1 MEDTQLI
8 ALYYKEHDPM
18 KRKMFLDQS
27 IAAGEDTEGNAIR
40 KELWDIRYSAVSET
54 GDGRADGYLG
64 LWMSLE
70 YNRDAGRRFFGMKS
84 AKKEIG
90 KHLEKLKFREFQQGD
105 ALRQELL
112 YK

>member
-1 MEDTQLI
+1 
-8 ALYYKEHDPM
+8 M

-64 LWMSLE
+64 LWMSL
-70 YNRDAGRRFFGMKS
+70 
-84 AKKEIG
+84 
-90 KHLEKLKFREFQQGD
+90 
-105 ALRQELL
+105 
-112 YK
+112 